1 MKGFVEKGAAYEAGL
16 DACMYVQA
24 FFLHYKEIREHL
36 EDLQL
41 DGDSVWLYTGA
52 YFVIFLSLQF
62 FHCGVNVVS
71 LFHYL
76 YVLLDL
82 KIEYQML

>member
-41 DGDSVWLYTGA
+41 DGDSV
-52 YFVIFLSLQF
+52 
-62 FHCGVNVVS
+62 
-71 LFHYL
+71 
-76 YVLLDL
+76 
-82 KIEYQML
+82 